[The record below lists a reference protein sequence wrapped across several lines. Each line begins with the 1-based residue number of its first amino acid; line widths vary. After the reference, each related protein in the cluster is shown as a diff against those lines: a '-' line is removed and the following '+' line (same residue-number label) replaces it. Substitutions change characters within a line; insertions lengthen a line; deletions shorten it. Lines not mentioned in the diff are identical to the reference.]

1 MLNQR
6 RLSARLAL
14 AIAHLDQNW
23 DDLPYQVRLRGS
35 EDSKLVKTRAVLRQS
50 LQPEDLAS
58 SPLRLDKVN
67 QRSEA
72 WLRSA
77 VGDADL
83 RTLLAYVVEI
93 DSALQPDAAI
103 PGRLGVLR
111 SRHEVPPE
119 LGGEIWIV
127 EGPPGLSR
135 ELREALEERRQK
147 AGRRGLTSLD
157 LYEPRLSD
165 CLTCV
170 RYSRVPVEWVDPP
183 PHVQARFD
191 EVWSGDTRDPEDLE
205 IRIGLFSLRGGFT
218 TGFQYTRRLARQKH
232 GFRATCVGPREEYF
246 ARLDKILEEA
256 SHPERGVHIL
266 LLPELTVDA
275 TGRERLAGQLAAMAS
290 RADRRPPLLT
300 VAGSFHFRQGDED
313 DRWSNVCTV
322 LDHTGRT
329 LWRQQKRVPFPF
341 QGPVPPWLQNCPPDL
356 GPDESYHEDVEPGRS
371 VALARSPLGWLAV
384 AICSDLVPSSTGE
397 VSRWARSP
405 ADWILV
411 PSMSGTTEQF
421 LEASREL
428 ARAGKIVCFANA
440 VQAGGGKGERGE
452 GDRPPEFLDQKLWR
466 SDLAAFVQSPVS
478 HAFGLWFDRPDS
490 PAGARFKS
498 ARIAISE
505 NDTWEGLIVDLLSV
519 VDAYLTR

>member
-14 AIAHLDQNW
+14 AIAHLDQSW
-23 DDLPYQVRLRGS
+23 EDLRYQVRFRGS
-35 EDSKLVKTRAVLRQS
+35 EDPKLMKARIALRQS
-50 LQPEDLAS
+50 LQTEDLAS
-58 SPLRLDKVN
+58 PPLRLDKVN

-77 VGDADL
+77 VDADL
-83 RTLLAYVVEI
+83 LTLLAYVVEI

-103 PGRLGVLR
+103 PGRLRVLR

-127 EGPPGLSR
+127 EGPPRLSG
-135 ELREALEERRQK
+135 ELRDALEDRRQK
-147 AGRRGLTSLD
+147 AGRRGLTPLE
-157 LYEPRLSD
+157 LYEPRLAD
-165 CLTCV
+165 WLTCV
-170 RYSRVPVEWVDPP
+170 RYSRAPVEWVDPP

-191 EVWSGDTRDPEDLE
+191 EVWNEDTRASENLE
-205 IRIGLFSLRGGFT
+205 IRIGLFSLRGRFT
-218 TGFQYTRRLARQKH
+218 TGFQYTRRLAQQKH
-232 GFRATCVGPREEYF
+232 GFRAVSVGPREEYL
-246 ARLDKILEEA
+246 ARLDQVLEEA

-275 TGRERLAGQLAAMAS
+275 TGRERLADQLAAMAS
-290 RADRRPPLLT
+290 RAERRPPLLT
-300 VAGSFHFRQGDED
+300 VAGSFHFRQSDDE
-313 DRWSNVCTV
+313 DRWSNLCTV

-341 QGPVPPWLQNCPPDL
+341 QGPAPAWLRNCPPDL

-371 VALARSPLGWLAV
+371 VVLARSPLGWLAV

-397 VSRWARSP
+397 VSRWAQLP
-405 ADWILV
+405 ADWILI

-428 ARAGKIVCFANA
+428 ARAGKIVCFANRPFE
-440 VQAGGGKGERGE
+440 GERQQPTDPGN
-452 GDRPPEFLDQKLWR
+452 RPPEFLDQRFWR

-478 HAFGLWFDRPDS
+478 HAFGIWFDRPDS
-490 PAGARFKS
+490 PAEARFES
-498 ARIAISE
+498 ARIAFSE
-505 NDTWEGLIVDLLSV
+505 DRTWEGLIVDLMGV